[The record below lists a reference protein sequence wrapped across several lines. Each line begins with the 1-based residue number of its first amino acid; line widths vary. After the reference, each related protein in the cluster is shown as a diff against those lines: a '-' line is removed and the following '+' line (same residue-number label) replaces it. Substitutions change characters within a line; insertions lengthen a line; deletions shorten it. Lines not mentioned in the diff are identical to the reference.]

1 MTNELWYPASPS
13 LPLFLLVS
21 PRFTSRS
28 IDYWNTLRSLPLF
41 TCPCWSPL
49 HPPLFHLR
57 RARSPRALLYLVPFI
72 WLIWYLE
79 LICLWIRTRVF
90 TYICLHLPIS
100 HFPHVHSPLS
110 SSAFLLF
117 FCGILIMKSGCS
129 PSSVLAAFVV
139 LKVTNRLLICTLW
152 FLKLTDICIILLPA
166 FPSSKVACRRFFHWM
181 ELRAVNIMACLI
193 RFWIFVE
200 RSVRELQKYAAS
212 KMSPISKK
220 PDWSR
225 AQKVKC
231 FIFPLWQVG
240 LIRFL

>member
-1 MTNELWYPASPS
+1 MNCDILR

-21 PRFTSRS
+21 PSLHFTL
-28 IDYWNTLRSLPLF
+28 YWLLKYSPIPAALYMPLLIPPAPSPLSFAPRSLSPCSTLSCTIHLANLIFGVDTRLNRDPCFLIHLSPSPNLSFPCRSF
-41 TCPCWSPL
+41 T
-49 HPPLFHLR
+49 
-57 RARSPRALLYLVPFI
+57 PF
-72 WLIWYLE
+72 
-79 LICLWIRTRVF
+79 LICL
-90 TYICLHLPIS
+90 P
-100 HFPHVHSPLS
+100 P
-110 SSAFLLF
+110 F

-129 PSSVLAAFVV
+129 PSCVLAAFVV
-139 LKVTNRLLICTLW
+139 LKVTNRLLICSLW

-166 FPSSKVACRRFFHWM
+166 FPFSKVACWRSFHWM

-193 RFWIFVE
+193 RFRIFVE

-212 KMSPISKK
+212 KMSLISKK

>member
-1 MTNELWYPASPS
+1 MNCDILR
-13 LPLFLLVS
+13 LPLSLSFSLS
-21 PRFTSRS
+21 PPRFTSCS

-49 HPPLFHLR
+49 LPPLFHLH

-79 LICLWIRTRVF
+79 LICLWIGTRVF

-100 HFPHVHSPLS
+100 HFPLVHSPLS
-110 SSAFLLF
+110 STAFLLF
-117 FCGILIMKSGCS
+117 LWNIDNEKQ
-129 PSSVLAAFVV
+129 AAALHLFVV
-139 LKVTNRLLICTLW
+139 LKVTNRLLICSLW

-166 FPSSKVACRRFFHWM
+166 FPSSKVACRRFFHWIA
-181 ELRAVNIMACLI
+181 LRAVNIMACLI

-200 RSVRELQKYAAS
+200 RSVCELQKYAAS
-212 KMSPISKK
+212 TMSSISKK

-225 AQKVKC
+225 AQKVEC
-231 FIFPLWQVG
+231 FIFRLWQVG
-240 LIRFL
+240 LIPFL